1 LQAIKGELML
11 IKLLKKVLSK
21 CFRKKSPEENEV
33 RKSVLETKGVT
44 TEKKIKGKKRR
55 IIMAD
60 EKEVKKVEVEETET
74 EKKDVVDKKD
84 TDVAEKVEDT
94 KDEKVEDVEDKDV
107 KDEVVDDVDTKEALE
122 VDETEPVGNGI
133 RIEDVVTKDVLAD
146 RLSAFEAKL
155 DAILKENEDLKNR
168 LSAKDDELNGMKDK
182 YENNDFGNYQKKGT
196 QVKDK
201 LANSSFDEYS
211 KAFM

>member
-1 LQAIKGELML
+1 
-11 IKLLKKVLSK
+11 
-21 CFRKKSPEENEV
+21 
-33 RKSVLETKGVT
+33 
-44 TEKKIKGKKRR
+44 
-55 IIMAD
+55 MAD

-84 TDVAEKVEDT
+84 TDIAEKVEDT
-94 KDEKVEDVEDKDV
+94 KDEKVKDVEDKDV
-107 KDEVVDDVDTKEALE
+107 KDEVVDDVDTDKALE